1 MNRGYVRLWRKSLD
15 AGWIRNHKLW
25 AFWTYCLLKA
35 THKEFDAIVG
45 LQVVHLMP
53 GQFIFGLHVASKET
67 GLTIREI
74 RTIID
79 FLRKAENMTIKTT
92 NKFSVITII
101 NWPTYQGEE
110 IKNDKLNDK
119 QRANKGQHTN
129 TETHK
134 QENPP
139 EISSQISVMKDRYP
153 DQETINQ
160 AFQAISSIR
169 KSNRIAGSVKL
180 SILKSWE
187 RYPVESVMAG
197 IKTFLEKG
205 YKDKGE
211 KYLLGI
217 IRNNGNGQ
225 RRESTRMKTAP
236 PLPPSLVCPRCG
248 RELVAKSFLHGD
260 GCEYCQKPLEARA

>member
-25 AFWTYCLLKA
+25 AFWTYCLMKA
-35 THKEFDAIVG
+35 SYKEYDAIVG
-45 LQVVHLMP
+45 LQVIHLLP
-53 GQFIFGLHVASKET
+53 GQFIFGRKKAAEET
-67 GLTIREI
+67 GLTEREI

-79 FLRKAENMTIKTT
+79 FLRNVGNLTIKTT
-92 NKFSVITII
+92 NKFSIISII
-101 NWPTYQGEE
+101 NWTIYQSEE
-110 IKNDKLNDK
+110 IENDQLNDQ
-119 QRANKGQHTN
+119 QRANKGPHTN
-129 TETHK
+129 IKELKNKT
-134 QENPP
+134 PRDF
-139 EISSQISVMKDRYP
+139 SSEISVMKDRYP

-169 KSNRIAGSVKL
+169 KSNRIADSVKL
-180 SILKSWE
+180 SILKAWE

-205 YKDKGE
+205 YQDKGE

-225 RRESTRMKTAP
+225 HREGETTGGRVMKSTG
-236 PLPPSLVCPRCG
+236 SLALDDHYRG
-248 RELVAKSFLHGD
+248 QGITII
-260 GCEYCQKPLEARA
+260 